1 MEQMLLKYYCLY
13 LSALLSKYLY
23 SICSWVL
30 FSFKLGIAKLAMS
43 LPLGAITL
51 ILHIC
56 CSIADDQ
63 CIQKP
68 KDLAEPKKG
77 TKVHIT
83 IRDLQIIKV
92 NDYDCTITLNFHLIL
107 QWNEPR
113 LKYEFDDKEFLNLPK
128 TGYGHNCLWMPN
140 VFIFGLKSMKT
151 HSLTDQIT
159 DFYIRKNGTENPIN
173 VNYKTFLEVVFYCPM
188 DFSDYPFDEQ
198 KCHFL
203 MRDFNYPKE
212 YVSYELNTTEVLFN
226 SSQQVSNLGY
236 EIIADHSKHGHQHQ
250 TIYNKEEIHKY
261 SVIGFEIILQR
272 KISQYIIDYAI
283 PSALLVIISWV
294 R

>member
-1 MEQMLLKYYCLY
+1 M
-13 LSALLSKYLY
+13 Y
-23 SICSWVL
+23 SCVL

-43 LPLGAITL
+43 LPLVAITL

-68 KDLAEPKKG
+68 KELTEPKKG

-92 NDYDCTITLNFHLIL
+92 NDYDCTITLNFHLIM

-113 LKYEFDDKEFLNLPK
+113 LKYDFDDKEFLNLPK
-128 TGYGHNCLWMPN
+128 TGFGHNCLWIPN

-159 DFYIRKNGTENPIN
+159 DFYIRKNGTENPII

-198 KCHFL
+198 KCNFL

-212 YVSYELNTTEVLFN
+212 YVSYELNTTEILFD

-236 EIIADHSKHGHQHQ
+236 EIVANYSNNSNYGYQERH
-250 TIYNKEEIHKY
+250 

-272 KISQYIIDYAI
+272 KIFQYIIDYAI